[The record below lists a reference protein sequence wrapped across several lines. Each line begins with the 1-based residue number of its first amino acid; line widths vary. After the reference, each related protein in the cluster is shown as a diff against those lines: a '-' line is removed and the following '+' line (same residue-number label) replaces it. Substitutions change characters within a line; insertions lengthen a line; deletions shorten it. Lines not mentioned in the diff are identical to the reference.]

1 MQNISTK
8 KQLCAQAFANKNYS
22 ECVGLCVEILAL
34 DHFDIDTWN
43 LAGITMIEIKEYAR
57 AIEYLSEG
65 LHLARDKLKSLQV
78 QVLHKNDELRAH
90 LAPTTQEITESSE
103 FIESNESAQ
112 SANSPLHESLR
123 ATLRLCEGLWL
134 NLAEAYRR
142 DSNPHEAIATLHQ
155 ALEALPI
162 LNENPTLHFNLAKA
176 YVDAGDSR
184 AYASMGLDYHDIESV
199 AEKSIASLL
208 SSGYVRGIKQP
219 KVLVIS
225 DIINDTMQNI
235 DVEQLSRKIT
245 RDMRNSGKFKLSLAI
260 SGSGASGDKMIDS
273 IRAKTRGNEEFD
285 QYSVI
290 EKGQLKG
297 AQLSL
302 SGKIWQ
308 KNVKVS
314 GKQRT
319 DYFFLLTLTDLA
331 TGEVVWDDEANIIK
345 VGSNK
350 SVSW

>member
-1 MQNISTK
+1 MKKISIVF
-8 KQLCAQAFANKNYS
+8 L
-22 ECVGLCVEILAL
+22 GLVSVLVFSAC
-34 DHFDIDTWN
+34 N
-43 LAGITMIEIKEYAR
+43 NGP
-57 AIEYLSEG
+57 EYL
-65 LHLARDKLKSLQV
+65 
-78 QVLHKNDELRAH
+78 
-90 LAPTTQEITESSE
+90 
-103 FIESNESAQ
+103 
-112 SANSPLHESLR
+112 
-123 ATLRLCEGLWL
+123 
-134 NLAEAYRR
+134 
-142 DSNPHEAIATLHQ
+142 
-155 ALEALPI
+155 
-162 LNENPTLHFNLAKA
+162 
-176 YVDAGDSR
+176 DAGDSR

-208 SSGYVRGIKQP
+208 SSGYVRGIKRP

>member
-1 MQNISTK
+1 MKKISRVF
-8 KQLCAQAFANKNYS
+8 L
-22 ECVGLCVEILAL
+22 GLV
-34 DHFDIDTWN
+34 
-43 LAGITMIEIKEYAR
+43 
-57 AIEYLSEG
+57 S
-65 LHLARDKLKSLQV
+65 
-78 QVLHKNDELRAH
+78 VLV
-90 LAPTTQEITESSE
+90 
-103 FIESNESAQ
+103 FSAC
-112 SANSPLHESLR
+112 NNGPE
-123 ATLRLCEGLWL
+123 
-134 NLAEAYRR
+134 
-142 DSNPHEAIATLHQ
+142 
-155 ALEALPI
+155 
-162 LNENPTLHFNLAKA
+162 

-225 DIINDTMQNI
+225 DIINDTMQHI

>member
-1 MQNISTK
+1 MKKISRVF
-8 KQLCAQAFANKNYS
+8 L
-22 ECVGLCVEILAL
+22 GLV
-34 DHFDIDTWN
+34 
-43 LAGITMIEIKEYAR
+43 
-57 AIEYLSEG
+57 S
-65 LHLARDKLKSLQV
+65 
-78 QVLHKNDELRAH
+78 VLV
-90 LAPTTQEITESSE
+90 
-103 FIESNESAQ
+103 FSAC
-112 SANSPLHESLR
+112 NNGPE
-123 ATLRLCEGLWL
+123 
-134 NLAEAYRR
+134 
-142 DSNPHEAIATLHQ
+142 
-155 ALEALPI
+155 
-162 LNENPTLHFNLAKA
+162 

>member
-1 MQNISTK
+1 MKKISIVF
-8 KQLCAQAFANKNYS
+8 L
-22 ECVGLCVEILAL
+22 GLV
-34 DHFDIDTWN
+34 
-43 LAGITMIEIKEYAR
+43 
-57 AIEYLSEG
+57 S
-65 LHLARDKLKSLQV
+65 
-78 QVLHKNDELRAH
+78 VLV
-90 LAPTTQEITESSE
+90 
-103 FIESNESAQ
+103 FSAC
-112 SANSPLHESLR
+112 NNGPE
-123 ATLRLCEGLWL
+123 
-134 NLAEAYRR
+134 
-142 DSNPHEAIATLHQ
+142 
-155 ALEALPI
+155 
-162 LNENPTLHFNLAKA
+162 

>member
-1 MQNISTK
+1 MKKISRVF
-8 KQLCAQAFANKNYS
+8 L
-22 ECVGLCVEILAL
+22 GLV
-34 DHFDIDTWN
+34 
-43 LAGITMIEIKEYAR
+43 
-57 AIEYLSEG
+57 S
-65 LHLARDKLKSLQV
+65 
-78 QVLHKNDELRAH
+78 VLV
-90 LAPTTQEITESSE
+90 
-103 FIESNESAQ
+103 FSAC
-112 SANSPLHESLR
+112 NNGPE
-123 ATLRLCEGLWL
+123 
-134 NLAEAYRR
+134 
-142 DSNPHEAIATLHQ
+142 
-155 ALEALPI
+155 
-162 LNENPTLHFNLAKA
+162 

-225 DIINDTMQNI
+225 VIINDTMQNI